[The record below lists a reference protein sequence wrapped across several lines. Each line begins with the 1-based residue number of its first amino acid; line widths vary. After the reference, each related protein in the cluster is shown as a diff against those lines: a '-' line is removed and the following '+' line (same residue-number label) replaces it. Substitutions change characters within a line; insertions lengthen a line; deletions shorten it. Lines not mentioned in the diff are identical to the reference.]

1 MMTVGELK
9 KMLEKFED
17 EQTIMVLDDVY
28 CAGILY
34 EIKKVQETITGP
46 KIFLKN

>member
-1 MMTVGELK
+1 MITVGELK

-17 EQTIMVLDDVY
+17 EQTIMVMDDVY
-28 CAGILY
+28 CLGVMY
-34 EIKKVQETITGP
+34 EIREVKETITGP